1 MSSFRARSPF
11 HREVEALERAIHNVR
26 NAESVVQPLQFVN
39 PGISDEDI
47 HAVMRVLRSGWLTTG
62 FECRVFEEELSGY
75 LGAHYAVATSSGTAA
90 LEVAL
95 RCLDLPRGA
104 RVAIPSWTFVA
115 TMTAVLAAGLAPVL
129 VDVDPDSL
137 NVAPHALE
145 AALGSGIDAVV
156 LVHFAGVPVARE
168 VHELCARADV
178 PVVEDAAHA
187 LGAVDHRGLIRGAGC
202 IAACFSFGSTGNITA
217 GEGGALVTDRADVA
231 ARAAALR
238 LHGLTR
244 DAWARFHP
252 DEPARYGLLEPG
264 AKANLPDLLAAL
276 GRSQLAR
283 LEDRQERRRR
293 LVIEYRKQLAVIPGV
308 RAVPEHLAVDGSD
321 HLLVVVL
328 PAGADRDGIQQRL
341 REEGVPTAV
350 HFPPL
355 HHFDWFRAH
364 AEIGRGG
371 LAVADAH
378 ADRVLSLPLHAEMTL
393 SDVERVATTLRG
405 AVAGAPA
412 TA

>member
-1 MSSFRARSPF
+1 MSHFRARSPF

-26 NAESVVQPLQFVN
+26 NAESVAQPLQFVN
-39 PGISDEDI
+39 PGVSDEDV

-62 FECRVFEEELSGY
+62 TECRAFEDELADY
-75 LGAHYAVATSSGTAA
+75 LGAHYAVAVSSGTAA
-90 LEVAL
+90 LELAL

-104 RVAIPSWTFVA
+104 RVVIPAWTFVA
-115 TMTAVLAAGLAPVL
+115 TMTAAMHAGLAPVL

-137 NVAPHALE
+137 NLAPHALG
-145 AALGSGIDAVV
+145 AALDSGIDAVV
-156 LVHFAGVPVARE
+156 IVHFAGVPVARE
-168 VHELCARADV
+168 VHELCRQAEV
-178 PVVEDAAHA
+178 PIVEDAAHA
-187 LGAVDHRGLIRGAGC
+187 LGAVDHRGLIRGQGC
-202 IAACFSFGSTGNITA
+202 VAACFSFGSTGNITA

-252 DEPARYGLLEPG
+252 DEPMSYGLLEPG

-293 LVIEYRKQLAVIPGV
+293 LVIEYRKLVAGIPGV
-308 RAVPEHLAVDGSD
+308 RVVPEHLAVDGSD
-321 HLLVVVL
+321 HLFVVAL
-328 PAGADRDGIQQRL
+328 PVGTERDRVQRNL
-341 REEGVPTAV
+341 REAGVPTAV

-355 HHFDWFRAH
+355 HQFDWFRAH

-371 LAVADAH
+371 LAVADAF
-378 ADRVLSLPLHAEMTL
+378 ADRVLSLPLHAEMTVG
-393 SDVERVATTLRG
+393 DVERVVTTLRDV
-405 AVAGAPA
+405 VAEVPT

>member
-1 MSSFRARSPF
+1 MNTFRARSPF

-26 NAESVVQPLQFVN
+26 NAEPLAQPLQFVN
-39 PGISDEDI
+39 PGVSDEDV
-47 HAVMRVLRSGWLTTG
+47 HAVMRVLRSGWLTSG
-62 FECRVFEEELSGY
+62 LECRAFEEELTDY

-90 LEVAL
+90 LDIAL

-104 RVAIPSWTFVA
+104 RVAIPAWTFVA
-115 TMTAVLAAGLAPVL
+115 TMTAVLGAGLTPVL
-129 VDVDPDSL
+129 VDVDADSL
-137 NVAPHALE
+137 NIAPRALD
-145 AALGSGIDAVV
+145 AALATGVDAVV

-168 VHELCARADV
+168 VHEMCTHAEV
-178 PVVEDAAHA
+178 PLVEDAAHA
-187 LGAVDHRGLIRGAGC
+187 LGTVDHRGLIRGAGSV
-202 IAACFSFGSTGNITA
+202 AACFSFGSAGNITA

-252 DEPARYGLLEPG
+252 DEPMRYGLLEPG
-264 AKANLPDLLAAL
+264 TKANLPDLLAAL

-293 LVIEYRKQLAVIPGV
+293 LVIEYRKHVAVIDGI

-321 HLLVVVL
+321 HLFVVVL
-328 PAGADRDGIQQRL
+328 PEGVDRDRVQERL
-341 REEGVPTAV
+341 RDDGVPTAV

-355 HHFDWFRAH
+355 HHFDSFRAH
-364 AEIGRGG
+364 AEVGRGG
-371 LAVADAH
+371 LAVADAY
-378 ADRVLSLPLHAEMTL
+378 ARRVLSLPLHAEMTL
-393 SDVERVATTLRG
+393 GDVERVATALRG
-405 AVAGAPA
+405 GVAGGA
-412 TA
+412 TTP

>member
-1 MSSFRARSPF
+1 MSSFRARSPV

-62 FECRVFEEELSGY
+62 FECRTFEEELADY

-104 RVAIPSWTFVA
+104 RVAIPTWTFAA
-115 TMTAVLAAGLAPVL
+115 TMTAALAAGLAPVL

-137 NVAPHALE
+137 NLAPQSLDHAL
-145 AALGSGIDAVV
+145 ASGVDAVV
-156 LVHFAGVPVARE
+156 LVHFAGVPVERE
-168 VHELCARADV
+168 VHELCARAEV

-202 IAACFSFGSTGNITA
+202 VAACFSFGSTGNITA

-252 DEPARYGLLEPG
+252 DEPMRYGLLEPG
-264 AKANLPDLLAAL
+264 TKANLPDLLAAL
-276 GRSQLAR
+276 ARSQLAR

-293 LVIEYRKQLAVIPGV
+293 LVIEYRKQIALVPGV

-321 HLLVVVL
+321 HLFVVVL
-328 PAGADRDGIQQRL
+328 PAGTERDRVQHEL
-341 REEGVPTAV
+341 REAGVPSAV

-355 HHFDWFRAH
+355 HHFDWFRAR

-371 LAVADAH
+371 LSVADAY
-378 ADRVLSLPLHAEMTL
+378 ADRVLSLPLHAEMSL
-393 SDVERVATTLRG
+393 GDVERVVTTLRG
-405 AVAGAPA
+405 AVTEVPAGA
-412 TA
+412 